1 MAKRGFFSG
10 LSERLGDI
18 ISSKPTVDDDMLEEL
33 TDELIMADIGVDT
46 AERIIELLKDSIRDE
61 GLATPEEVK
70 YKLSKTIEKIVDV
83 EGTMDLSG
91 KSVILVIGVNGSGKT
106 TGIAK
111 MANVFKQHDK
121 KVLLAAGDTFR
132 AAAAK
137 QLSHWADAVG
147 VSVVKHDEGAD
158 PSAVV
163 FDAISASKARNVD
176 TLIVDTAGRLQN
188 KKNLMDELSKMKRV
202 VQREYPEAKLYTML
216 VLDAN
221 TGKNALSQVEKFS
234 EVSAI
239 DGIMLTKM
247 DGTAKGGI
255 VVTIADVYK
264 IPVIY
269 MGIGEKKEDI
279 CEFDAREF
287 SREIL

>member
-10 LSERLGDI
+10 LSERLSDI
-18 ISSKPTVDDDMLEEL
+18 ISSKPAIDDDILEEL

-46 AERIIELLKDSIRDE
+46 AEKIMELVKSSIKEE
-61 GLATPEEVK
+61 GLKTSEEVK

-132 AAAAK
+132 AAACK
-137 QLSHWADAVG
+137 QLSHWADVVG

-163 FDAISASKARNVD
+163 YDAISASKARNVD

-234 EVSAI
+234 EVTTI

>member
-10 LSERLGDI
+10 LSERLSDI
-18 ISSKPTVDDDMLEEL
+18 ISSKPAIDDDILEEL

-46 AERIIELLKDSIRDE
+46 AEKIMELVKSSIKEE
-61 GLATPEEVK
+61 GLKTSEEVK
-70 YKLSKTIEKIVDV
+70 YKLSKIIEKIVDV

-132 AAAAK
+132 AAACK
-137 QLSHWADAVG
+137 QLSHWADVVG

-163 FDAISASKARNVD
+163 YDAISASKARNVD

-234 EVSAI
+234 EVTTI

>member
-18 ISSKPTVDDDMLEEL
+18 ISSKPAVDDDMLEEL

-46 AERIIELLKDSIRDE
+46 AERIIELLKSSIKDE
-61 GLATPEEVK
+61 GLTTPEEVK

-255 VVTIADVYK
+255 V
-264 IPVIY
+264 
-269 MGIGEKKEDI
+269 GW
-279 CEFDAREF
+279 
-287 SREIL
+287 

>member
-10 LSERLGDI
+10 LSERLSDI
-18 ISSKPTVDDDMLEEL
+18 ISSKPVIDDDILEEL

-46 AERIIELLKDSIRDE
+46 AEKIMELVKSSIKEE
-61 GLATPEEVK
+61 GLKTSEEVK

-132 AAAAK
+132 AAACK
-137 QLSHWADAVG
+137 QLSHWADVVG

-163 FDAISASKARNVD
+163 YDAISASKARNVD

-234 EVSAI
+234 EVTTI